1 MRSPNHIVLDF
12 ESSKHAYSERYWV
25 LRFLEDH
32 SSQPDFINNID
43 MSKKFQLS
51 QQVIASN
58 RMLKSQEKHTL
69 RMSTSHPASLMSDS
83 LASSVNQLN
92 APKALASEKKTLEY
106 YLKYSKAEGRDAY
119 MYLNLKPYDYTRRSV
134 RRLFR
139 LKKQDSADSFAQNS
153 LNTWF
158 NLVNVNFLRKERL
171 YTKLKY
177 SRTPAYDI
185 VSGGAAALLAGF
197 IGFLVSEKFGF
208 ELVDS
213 GDFYY
218 GFMYAVFVAFSM
230 KPLLTAADPERGF
243 LDMFSLRRVFS
254 FYSYLIVCFMEAV
267 RKLFY

>member
-12 ESSKHAYSERYWV
+12 ESSKYSYSERYWA

-32 SSQPDFINNID
+32 SSQPDFVNNID
-43 MSKKFQLS
+43 LSKKFQLS
-51 QQVIASN
+51 QQVISAN
-58 RMLKSQEKHTL
+58 RILKSQEKYTL
-69 RMSTSHPASLMSDS
+69 KISSSHPASLMSEGLIKSTNSLNSPKKDS
-83 LASSVNQLN
+83 
-92 APKALASEKKTLEY
+92 SEKKTLEY

-134 RRLFR
+134 RRLFK
-139 LKKQDSADSFAQNS
+139 LKKQNSADTFGQGS

-218 GFMYAVFVAFSM
+218 AFMYAVFVAFSM
-230 KPLLTAADPERGF
+230 KPLLTAADPDKGF
-243 LDMFSLRRVFS
+243 LDMFSLRRVFA
-254 FYSYLIVCFMEAV
+254 FYSYLVVSVLEV
-267 RKLFY
+267 LKKSL